1 MAGLSLG
8 SFAATA
14 AQPPS
19 QAGASTIA
27 QTAYGTAPG
36 VSPGANGPKTAFY
49 GVTLAGAVGAFVLIY
64 LWVKIGRAHV

>member
-19 QAGASTIA
+19 QAGATTIA

-49 GVTLAGAVGAFVLIY
+49 GVTVGGAIGAFVLIY
-64 LWVKIGRAHV
+64 LWFTLPR